1 MVTKQATNWRHLV
14 INTYS
19 RHNSLAIGISFLCF
33 IFYLEIQQKKN
44 MRKTYARVMN
54 AIYMLTKEMEAL
66 KLNVDRIKKN
76 AKPKRAQILP
86 ILPSTNPAL
95 INIWTIIPAWN
106 CGSKVGNLLGNVT
119 PSLAIKIACSMH
131 KIQIRLFF
139 SVSFASFPVTLPTS

>member
-1 MVTKQATNWRHLV
+1 M
-14 INTYS
+14 
-19 RHNSLAIGISFLCF
+19 
-33 IFYLEIQQKKN
+33 
-44 MRKTYARVMN
+44 KTYARFMN

-131 KIQIRLFF
+131 KIQIRLLF
-139 SVSFASFPVTLPTS
+139 SVSFASFPSYVANFLISLLIPLHHLGYQFPGRRKLSLGDNQSDHEIFSN